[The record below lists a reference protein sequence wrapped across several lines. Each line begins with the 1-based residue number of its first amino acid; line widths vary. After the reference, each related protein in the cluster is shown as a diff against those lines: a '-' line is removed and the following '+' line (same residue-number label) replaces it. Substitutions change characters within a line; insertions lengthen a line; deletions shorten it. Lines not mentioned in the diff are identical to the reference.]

1 MISKELDKRI
11 FTSLFLLI
19 LAFGMYKINIILLC
33 VLIIFGA
40 LSIFEFNK
48 VLKILF
54 LKRNRS
60 KKKKILHF
68 LVYLFSFIF
77 YIFFTFIS
85 VYLLATSDFILKIF
99 LFYFLIICLLS
110 DIGGFVFGNIF
121 RGPKLT
127 KISPKKT
134 ISGAIGSVLLV
145 TIFSFSEIFF
155 KLFTIEIKNIFFLT
169 TISIMTSILCQIG
182 DLFFSFLKRKA
193 NIKDFGNILP
203 GHGGVLDRLDG
214 ILLGLPSAFLITIL
228 FDLLNLL

>member
-19 LAFGMYKINIILLC
+19 LVFGMYKINIILLC

-54 LKRNRS
+54 LKRKKS
-60 KKKKILHF
+60 KKKKIVHF
-68 LVYLFSFIF
+68 LVYFFSFIF

-99 LFYFLIICLLS
+99 LFYFLIICLIS

-193 NIKDFGNILP
+193 KIKDTGNILP
-203 GHGGVLDRLDG
+203 GHGGILDRIDG
-214 ILLGLPSAFLITIL
+214 ILLGIPIGILSLIVFL
-228 FDLLNLL
+228 

>member
-19 LAFGMYKINIILLC
+19 LVFGMYKINIILLC

-77 YIFFTFIS
+77 YILFTFIS

>member
-19 LAFGMYKINIILLC
+19 LVFGMYKINIILLC

-169 TISIMTSILCQIG
+169 TISIITSILCQIG

>member
-1 MISKELDKRI
+1 M
-11 FTSLFLLI
+11 
-19 LAFGMYKINIILLC
+19 
-33 VLIIFGA
+33 
-40 LSIFEFNK
+40 
-48 VLKILF
+48 
-54 LKRNRS
+54 
-60 KKKKILHF
+60 HF

-155 KLFTIEIKNIFFLT
+155 KLFTIEIKNILFLT

>member
-19 LAFGMYKINIILLC
+19 LVFGMYKINIILLC

-60 KKKKILHF
+60 KKKKIVHF

-99 LFYFLIICLLS
+99 LFYFLIICLIS

>member
-19 LAFGMYKINIILLC
+19 LVFGMYKINIILLC

-60 KKKKILHF
+60 KKKKIVHF

-145 TIFSFSEIFF
+145 TILSFSEIFF
-155 KLFTIEIKNIFFLT
+155 KLFTIEIKNILFLT

>member
-19 LAFGMYKINIILLC
+19 LVFGMYQINIILLC

-110 DIGGFVFGNIF
+110 DIGGFVFGNIL

>member
-19 LAFGMYKINIILLC
+19 LVFGMYKINIILLC

>member
-19 LAFGMYKINIILLC
+19 LVFGMYKINIILLC

-40 LSIFEFNK
+40 LIIFEFNK

-169 TISIMTSILCQIG
+169 TISIITSILCQIG